1 VQALTGARGM
11 SVAGLW
17 TQMRGH
23 AMTDGHG
30 TDGNERLTALTA
42 AALFVLLAVEGV
54 TIVSLST
61 LLTPHIFIGVVLIP
75 PVLLKLGST
84 GYRFVRYYT
93 GDREYRAVGPPAM
106 PLRLLAPF
114 LVLLTVIVFASGV
127 ALVLAGSPHGSTLF
141 TVHKA
146 SFILWF
152 IVAAMHILYYVVRV
166 PRIVGAES
174 GRPPR
179 AHGAV
184 NRGLRFTVLAGAL
197 VVGVGLGIAFLP
209 SAHSW
214 EATNPPGL
222 GDGRAHVVRDAR
234 ALQRP
239 PGAPVAG

>member
-1 VQALTGARGM
+1 M
-11 SVAGLW
+11 SAAGLW
-17 TQMRGH
+17 TQVRGH

-30 TDGNERLTALTA
+30 VDGNERLTALTA
-42 AALFVLLAVEGV
+42 ALLVVLLAVEGV

-61 LLTPHIFIGVVLIP
+61 LLTPHIFVGVVLIP

-93 GDREYRAVGPPAM
+93 GDRAYRASGPPALA
-106 PLRLLAPF
+106 LRMLAPL
-114 LVLLTVIVFASGV
+114 LVLLTVVVFASGV

-152 IVAAMHILYYVVRV
+152 IVAAIHIVYYLVRV

-179 AHGAV
+179 ARGAA
-184 NRGLRFTVLAGAL
+184 NRGARFAALAGAL
-197 VVGVGLGIAFLP
+197 VIGVGLALAFLP
-209 SAHSW
+209 SARSW
-214 EATNPPGL
+214 EKKHPPGH
-222 GDGRAHVVRDAR
+222 GDGRTHVVQVAR
-234 ALQRP
+234 SAARP
-239 PGAPVAG
+239 PAPG

>member
-1 VQALTGARGM
+1 M
-11 SVAGLW
+11 SAVGLW
-17 TQMRGH
+17 AQVRGH

-30 TDGNERLTALTA
+30 PDGNERLTALTA
-42 AALFVLLAVEGV
+42 AALVVLLALEGV

-93 GDREYRAVGPPAM
+93 GDRSYRDAGPPATA
-106 PLRLLAPF
+106 LRMLAPL
-114 LVLLTVIVFASGV
+114 LVLLTVAVFASGV
-127 ALVLAGSPHGSTLF
+127 ALVVAGSGHGSTLF

-152 IVAAMHILYYVVRV
+152 IVAAIHIVYYVFRV

-179 AHGAV
+179 ARGAA
-184 NRGLRFTVLAGAL
+184 NRGVRFAALAGAL
-197 VVGVGLGIAFLP
+197 VVGVGLGLAFLP
-209 SAHSW
+209 SAHTW
-214 EATNPPGL
+214 ERKNPPGH
-222 GDGRAHVVRDAR
+222 GDGRAHVVQVAR
-234 ALQRP
+234 AATPRAGRP
-239 PGAPVAG
+239 SSG

>member
-1 VQALTGARGM
+1 M
-11 SVAGLW
+11 SAAGLW
-17 TQMRGH
+17 THVRGH
-23 AMTDGHG
+23 AMSDGHG

-42 AALFVLLAVEGV
+42 AALFVLLAAEGV
-54 TIVSLST
+54 TIASLST

-93 GDREYRAVGPPAM
+93 GDREYRAAGPPAL
-106 PLRLLAPF
+106 PLRMLAPL
-114 LVLLTVIVFASGV
+114 LVLLTVVVFASGV

-152 IVAAMHILYYVVRV
+152 IVAAIHIVYYLFRV
-166 PRIVGAES
+166 PRVIGAES

-179 AHGAV
+179 ARGAA
-184 NRGLRFTVLAGAL
+184 NRGLRFAALAGAL
-197 VVGVGLGIAFLP
+197 VVGVGLGLAFLP

-214 EATNPPGL
+214 ETKNPPGH
-222 GDGRAHVVRDAR
+222 GSGRAQVVQVAR
-234 ALQRP
+234 SAQRP
-239 PGAPVAG
+239 PGGPAAG